1 MKKSEAGSADREQI
15 LGWRKGVFLFMK
27 EIREASSYKVTCEQR
42 PKGREEGK
50 NDSKAMIQ
58 KNDPETKTMR

>member
-1 MKKSEAGSADREQI
+1 MRQVKETESEYV

-27 EIREASSYKVTCEQR
+27 EVREAISYKVTCEQR
-42 PKGREEGK
+42 TKGREEGK

-58 KNDPETKTMR
+58 KNAPETKAMR